1 MIKHLILEYNYQ
13 YENRGESHVV
23 GTVELGAPGVHHGV
37 LIRQVQSQALPVSG
51 QKPA

>member
-1 MIKHLILEYNYQ
+1 M
-13 YENRGESHVV
+13 

-51 QKPA
+51 QKWGNRGNRDGGGDLLEV